1 MIANQEK
8 GSVLSE
14 GAERIRK
21 ETREGG
27 RKGASNLIPGGLVCG
42 HVALE
47 LRAVGE
53 GVAAEGA
60 GEVLLVLL
68 MAVLDVLLQRSQALV
83 APVAVGAGQQL
94 GEGIWRSRWQVCNGE
109 EEDGGGRGG
118 CGGGAEEG
126 EGKAGQKVSESMA
139 ANGPAAQK

>member
-1 MIANQEK
+1 MIANQKK
-8 GSVLSE
+8 GSLSAL
-14 GAERIRK
+14 GGG
-21 ETREGG
+21 GG
-27 RKGASNLIPGGLVCG
+27 RKAGSNLIPGGLVCG

-109 EEDGGGRGG
+109 GRWGGP
-118 CGGGAEEG
+118 
-126 EGKAGQKVSESMA
+126 KGQRI
-139 ANGPAAQK
+139 NGS

>member
-1 MIANQEK
+1 MIANQKK
-8 GSVLSE
+8 GSALR
-14 GAERIRK
+14 GK
-21 ETREGG
+21 ESGRRRGGGGG
-27 RKGASNLIPGGLVCG
+27 RKGGTNLIPGGLVCG

-109 EEDGGGRGG
+109 GWRGRRGAGRGRESG
-118 CGGGAEEG
+118 P
-126 EGKAGQKVSESMA
+126 KGQRI
-139 ANGPAAQK
+139 NGS